1 MIEKWHLLSFAED
14 ADHISHKNLD
24 DGGRLSARVAR
35 DILKDI
41 FGTKDANQ
49 VNQSIN
55 EMLELNL

>member
-1 MIEKWHLLSFAED
+1 LFSFAED

-55 EMLELNL
+55 DVLGLNL